1 MYKRTILPIFDYADF
16 LLLSLSNGELEE
28 LQIMQ
33 YDILR
38 ICNKTKLS
46 DKVTLVE
53 LHKNV
58 KYLALGLDSI
68 WKNNYWA

>member
-1 MYKRTILPIFDYADF
+1 MTFEAAILVYKQTILPILDYAGF

-33 YDILR
+33 NDILR

-53 LHKNV
+53 LHK
-58 KYLALGLDSI
+58 KM
-68 WKNNYWA
+68 